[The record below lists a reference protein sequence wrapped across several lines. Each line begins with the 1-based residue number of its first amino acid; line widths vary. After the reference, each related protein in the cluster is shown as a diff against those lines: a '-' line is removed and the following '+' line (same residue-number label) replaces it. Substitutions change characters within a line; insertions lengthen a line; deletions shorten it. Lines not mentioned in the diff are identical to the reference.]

1 MRKNTLL
8 VGVLSLLGTSQ
19 AMADDWV
26 IELMKSNASHIEL
39 VKDASFD
46 VGYGC
51 IGNTSTETVIGL
63 GEVDFGTDGTNYK
76 ATGVEFAHGWGSY
89 DEEKIVVLSAGATA
103 EEAVPFNEMT
113 VTRTYGYHQFELFAE
128 NMDKGDGF
136 ILPTGK
142 QKVWLTFRAGQGNL
156 RSVKFYENALSEG
169 MEGVQPW
176 PNQAEG
182 YGNITNSIEAAAF
195 ERAVEV
201 PENPEEDPYK
211 DAKYDENT
219 ACWGGTN
226 DGFIVKSTEEI
237 DFGNGEFQQ
246 LVAYIGHD
254 GERYTEYMEF
264 YIDEVKPE
272 NMVARTWT
280 GINIQEWNK
289 FTPVATTLKEVTGSH
304 HLYVKWGNA
313 TNLHQIDLVKEPVWH
328 ENPDCGVVYDN
339 AQPSEN
345 AVVFVTKGES
355 GATEGGDVSQGET
368 AWKIIQPISG
378 DAKCEGGNIGYTKAG
393 VVVMYQDIDFKNG
406 YYKDV
411 FINASCD
418 KTYIGSTTEEANYSL
433 YVDLDD
439 IDWATVTNLDEL
451 HGALEGREPVA
462 VVRAQG
468 TGAWSNKLTTTAPLS
483 HVEGIH
489 NLYVVYNLPDRDN
502 IGTNIYGLYLDPGQN
517 PEEPQP
523 ATGDLFIPL
532 MKSNAENI
540 ELVKDATFDVGYGNI
555 GHTSENT
562 IIGLGEVDFGKDG
575 NAYQATGVEFANGWG
590 AYGEAKYVVL
600 SAGATPEE
608 AVPFNEI
615 RVERT
620 FGYHQFDMFAENM
633 KEEDGFARPIGKQK
647 VWLTFRAGSGNLRSV
662 KFYEEAI
669 PEEEEGL
676 QAWPNEMEGYEEMAT
691 VIDGSALVRAVDV
704 PESPEEDPYKD
715 AKYNEETGCWGS
727 TNDGFIVKSNEE
739 IDFGNGE
746 FQQLVAYIG
755 HDGERYT
762 EYMEFYI
769 DEVKPENMVARTWTG
784 INIQEWNSFTPV
796 ATRLKE
802 VTGSHRLFIKWGG
815 ATNLQK
821 IELVKD
827 SLWFENPDC
836 GVVYENVEP
845 SKNAVVFVTT
855 GENGATEGT
864 DTNQG
869 IQWEVIKP
877 ISGDARCEGSN
888 IGYTKAGVVVAYKGI
903 DFKDNYYKEVFINA
917 SCEPSYIG
925 STIEDANFTLY
936 TDLNDIDW
944 ENVTNLEELNAALE
958 GREPVAVVRAQ
969 GTGSWGNKLTTAG
982 DLADISGIHDL
993 YVVYNLPDRDNIGAN
1008 IYGLYLDPGENPQ
1021 SIKENIAQGN
1031 GIEVRGHDNRATI
1044 CTGTDMHVTVYTVN
1058 GTAIAEMDIKAGT
1071 TLIDNLNPGIY
1082 ILKATDKNG
1091 KATTQKFIVK

>member
-1 MRKNTLL
+1 M
-8 VGVLSLLGTSQ
+8 
-19 AMADDWV
+19 
-26 IELMKSNASHIEL
+26 
-39 VKDASFD
+39 
-46 VGYGC
+46 
-51 IGNTSTETVIGL
+51 
-63 GEVDFGTDGTNYK
+63 
-76 ATGVEFAHGWGSY
+76 
-89 DEEKIVVLSAGATA
+89 
-103 EEAVPFNEMT
+103 
-113 VTRTYGYHQFELFAE
+113 
-128 NMDKGDGF
+128 
-136 ILPTGK
+136 
-142 QKVWLTFRAGQGNL
+142 
-156 RSVKFYENALSEG
+156 KFYENAISEG

-182 YGNITNSIEAAAF
+182 YGDITTSIEAAAF

-226 DGFIVKSTEEI
+226 DGFIVKSTKEI

-313 TNLHQIDLVKEPVWH
+313 TNLHQIDLVKEPVWY

-540 ELVKDATFDVGYGNI
+540 ELVTDASFDVGYGNI
-555 GHTSENT
+555 GNTSENT
-562 IIGLGEVDFGKDG
+562 VIGLGEVDFGTDG

-590 AYGEAKYVVL
+590 TYGEAKYVVL
-600 SAGATPEE
+600 SAGATPE
-608 AVPFNEI
+608 N
-615 RVERT
+615 
-620 FGYHQFDMFAENM
+620 
-633 KEEDGFARPIGKQK
+633 
-647 VWLTFRAGSGNLRSV
+647 
-662 KFYEEAI
+662 
-669 PEEEEGL
+669 
-676 QAWPNEMEGYEEMAT
+676 
-691 VIDGSALVRAVDV
+691 
-704 PESPEEDPYKD
+704 PEEDPYKD
-715 AKYNEETGCWGS
+715 AKYNEEAGCWGG
-727 TNDGFIVKSNEE
+727 TNNGFIVKSNEE

-755 HDGERYT
+755 HDGERYM

-769 DEVKPENMVARTWTG
+769 DEVKPENMIARTWTG
-784 INIQEWNSFTPV
+784 INIQAWNSFTPV
-796 ATRLKE
+796 ATRLQD
-802 VTGSHRLFIKWGG
+802 VTGSHRLFIKWGD

-1058 GTAIAEMDIKAGT
+1058 GTAIAEMDVKAGT
-1071 TLIDNLNPGIY
+1071 TLIDNLNSGIY
-1082 ILKATDKNG
+1082 ILKATDKDG
-1091 KATTQKFIVK
+1091 KTTAQKFIVK